1 MTWSGKNEVVQ
12 EPIGREEM
20 EVMLQSVGASY
31 TVRRVP
37 KGGMVFWPGEPDGNH
52 YYIAEGVVECFKL
65 DRAGRKK
72 VIDRYGAGMYLGY
85 HILRDDCMPMSTMQC
100 EEDCVLLAIPKDS
113 FFRLL
118 HGCPEF
124 TDRTIR
130 YLFGLLSMQTNEV
143 LNQSFFATAQRVPM
157 LLAEL
162 ASEAP
167 VEEDGVAVLPYG
179 NTEIADML
187 GVSRNSVTSVMSRLA
202 SQGVIAKQRNAIR
215 VIDVDRLV
223 DIAQREQE

>member
-12 EPIGREEM
+12 EPIGREAM
-20 EVMLQSVGASY
+20 EAMLESVGASY

-52 YYIAEGVVECFKL
+52 YYIVEGAVECFKL

-85 HILRDDCMPMSTMQC
+85 HILRDDCLPMSTMQC
-100 EEDCVLLAIPKDS
+100 EEDSVLLAIPKES

-157 LLAEL
+157 LLSEL
-162 ASEAP
+162 AAECEPA
-167 VEEDGVAVLPYG
+167 EDGAVVLPYG

-202 SQGVIAKQRNAIR
+202 SQGVIAKQRG
-215 VIDVDRLV
+215 VILVLDAERLA